1 VLSCAAALAVAQVP
15 RFEGGTQ
22 MVTLTAS
29 AVDGKGRPVLDLRAR
44 DVQVLENGKPQK
56 LSHFSQA
63 DLAPAK
69 LLVLVDGSGSMT
81 GDKPARARTAF
92 LRLLAG
98 LTPRDEAAVAS
109 FDRDYVLRVPFTTD
123 RKRLLEGYDQIPSFG
138 LTALYDALGRAAQD
152 LGGSEGE
159 GRRAVVAFTDGVDNA
174 SGLTPLQ
181 AVQTARSLA
190 TPVYAISVLSPQED
204 PSQDLYL
211 MPRPDGMPRFGR
223 AVLANFADDTGGTV
237 FVASDLPAVETA
249 VTRILNEVRHQYR
262 LGYDPPPGPPGFRRL
277 EVKSTRR
284 GVVMRARKGYLAR

>member
-1 VLSCAAALAVAQVP
+1 VLGGAALAVAQVP

-44 DVQVLENGKPQK
+44 DVQVFENGKPQR

-98 LTPRDEAAVAS
+98 LTPRDETALAS
-109 FDRDYVLRVPFTTD
+109 FDRDYVLRVPFTND
-123 RKRLLEGYDQIPSFG
+123 RKRLLEGYDRIPSFG
-138 LTALYDALGRAAQD
+138 LTALYDALELAARD

-159 GRRAVVAFTDGVDNA
+159 GRRAVVAFTDGLDNA
-174 SGLTPLQ
+174 SGLTPLE
-181 AVQTARSLA
+181 AVRTARSMA

-204 PSQDLYL
+204 PSQDLFL
-211 MPRPDGMPRFGR
+211 MPQDGKPRFGR